1 MTRPAVLSAVAYA
14 AAMLAAAALP
24 ACGPAAGAPTAGDPA
39 VRFHGTAGPE
49 FTGVA
54 ATVLFR
60 VPEPTP
66 GCRRRSPSSG
76 EWLREEARLTEG
88 AEVVDGRFEVVAPLR
103 WPERSPCD
111 FRPTEVFFSFARGG
125 RRGDPDT
132 GGALRIDLGGP
143 PPDDGRGPAF
153 FRAPLPDSARVR
165 CLLVRTVREVPVQP
179 VHCGFVPPEDGVWGE
194 LPVFV
199 VPDGQGR
206 TPLNVA
212 VDVRLDPL
220 YSDDVGWN
228 GSNDPRRR

>member
-1 MTRPAVLSAVAYA
+1 MTPSVPLTAVAA
-14 AAMLAAAALP
+14 LVAGALA
-24 ACGPAAGAPTAGDPA
+24 ACGPAASAPAAGDPA

-60 VPEPTP
+60 AAEPTP

-76 EWLREEARLTEG
+76 EWLREEARLVEG
-88 AEVVDGRFEVVAPLR
+88 VEVVDGRFEVVAPLR

-111 FRPTEVFFSFARGG
+111 FRPTEAALSFARGG

-132 GGALRIDLGGP
+132 GGTLRLDLGGP
-143 PPDDGRGPAF
+143 APDDGRGPAF
-153 FRAPLPDSARVR
+153 SQAPLPDTARVR
-165 CLLVRTVREVPVQP
+165 CLFKRTVRELATPLAL
-179 VHCGFVPPEDGVWGE
+179 CAFVPPADGLWGE

-199 VPDGQGR
+199 VPDAQSQ
-206 TPLNVA
+206 TPLDVA
-212 VDVRLDPL
+212 VDVRLDSL

-228 GSNDPRRR
+228 GFDNPRRR